1 MPRYEF
7 KEGSSNKFWEIE
19 IDGTEVTTKWGRIG
33 SKGQSKTKDHGSDEK
48 AQKEYDKLVKEKT
61 KKGYLLVEE
70 SAGAQSAGGEGASD
84 GFARYEFTEGTSNK
98 FWEIRRDGNEVTTRW
113 GRIGTDGQEKTK
125 EYDDE
130 EKAQKEYD
138 KLVKSKTKK
147 GYEPV
152 QAAAAG
158 PKKAVGSAQ
167 NPDLEAPLLENPN
180 DKEAALVY
188 ADWLQGEGDPRG
200 ELITLQAEGKTK
212 EADALIKKHKEHL
225 LGDLVQWTE
234 EGDYGKNLELTW
246 NLGFIKGAR
255 VRKCDYDDDTDV
267 DEVIGALM
275 KHPSAKF
282 IQELTI
288 GMVDFEGE
296 NYYGSTIAKLA
307 EAGPRPTMRKIYIG
321 DFEFPDETEISW
333 TGVSG
338 VNALW
343 QNYPNLEEVTLQ
355 AGEMEIGDIHLPK
368 LKKLS
373 VITGGL
379 DEGSQKQLAK
389 AKLPEL
395 EELTVWFGRE
405 DYGFSG
411 GIDAI
416 GGLLEGKNTPKL
428 KHLGLMNAEF
438 TDDIVRALPGSGI
451 LKQLESLDLSMG
463 TLRGAGLQAMLDN
476 KDAFKHLRKL
486 DLSANFLSDEECA
499 QAKELAQEVMAGR
512 QKEPW
517 DWDEEPIYYASV
529 GE

>member
-7 KEGSSNKFWEIE
+7 TEGSSNKFWEIE

-33 SKGQSKTKDHGSDEK
+33 SDGQSKTKDHGSDEK
-48 AQKEYDKLVKEKT
+48 AQKEYDKLVREKT
-61 KKGYLLVEE
+61 KKGYELVDDGAADDD
-70 SAGAQSAGGEGASD
+70 AGAPGGD

-98 FWEIRRDGNEVTTRW
+98 FWEIRRDGSEVTTRW

-125 EYDDE
+125 EYDDD

-138 KLVKSKTKK
+138 KLVKAKTKK
-147 GYEPV
+147 GYVAVE
-152 QAAAAG
+152 ASAGDG
-158 PKKAVGSAQ
+158 PKQAVGAAE
-167 NPDLEAPLLENPN
+167 NPDLEKPLYENPSN
-180 DKEAALVY
+180 KEAALVY

-200 ELITLQAEGKTK
+200 ELISLHAEGKTK
-212 EADALIKKHKEHL
+212 EADALIKKHKDHL

-234 EGDYGKNLELTW
+234 EGDYGRNLTLKWE
-246 NLGFIKGAR
+246 LGFIKSAR
-255 VRKCDYDDDTDV
+255 VAKCDYDDDANP
-267 DEVIGALM
+267 EEILEALM

-282 IQELTI
+282 IQELTL

-296 NYYGSTIAKLA
+296 NYYGSAIAKLA
-307 EAGPRPTMRKIYIG
+307 EAGPRPTMRKIFIG

-343 QNYPNLEEVTLQ
+343 ENYPNLEEVTLQ
-355 AGEMEIGDIHLPK
+355 AGEMEIGDLNLPK

-373 VITGGL
+373 IVTGGL
-379 DEGSQKQLAK
+379 DEGSQKQLVK
-389 AKLPEL
+389 AKLPAL
-395 EELTVWFGRE
+395 EELEVWFGRE

-416 GGLLEGKNTPKL
+416 QPLFEGKNTPKL

-438 TDDIVRALPGSGI
+438 TNDIVRALPGTAL
-451 LKQLESLDLSMG
+451 LKQIESLDLSMG
-463 TLRGAGLQAMLDN
+463 TLRGEGFQSMLEN
-476 KDAFKHLRKL
+476 KDAFAHLRKL
-486 DLSANFLSDEECA
+486 DLSSNFLSDEEA
-499 QAKELAQEVMAGR
+499 TQAKGLAKEVMAGS